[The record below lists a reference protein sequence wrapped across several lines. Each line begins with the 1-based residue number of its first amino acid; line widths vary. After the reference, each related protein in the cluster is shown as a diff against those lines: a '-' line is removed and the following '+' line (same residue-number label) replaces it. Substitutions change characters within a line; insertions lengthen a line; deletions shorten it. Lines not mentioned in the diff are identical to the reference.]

1 MDANEYQKIAHTFV
15 TPGANCHEY
24 ALHGLVE
31 EVGEVVGKFA
41 KYKRR
46 NVSSPRPTM
55 SLGMAGKIGLFSD
68 SDLRDEDRKFLR
80 GMEKEIGDVCWMVAE
95 LCTQYG
101 LKLDRVMQRNIAK
114 LADRKARG
122 VIVGEG
128 DAR

>member
-1 MDANEYQKIAHTFV
+1 MEANEFQKIAHTFV
-15 TPGANCHEY
+15 TDGANCAEY

-41 KYKRR
+41 KYKRKNIFTPWPMMEFR
-46 NVSSPRPTM
+46 DGVR
-55 SLGMAGKIGLFSD
+55 LGIFSQGR
-68 SDLRDEDRKFLR
+68 LRDEDRKFLA
-80 GMEKEIGDVCWMVAE
+80 GVDKELGDVCWMLAE

-101 LKLDRVMQRNIAK
+101 LKLDRVMQRNIKK